1 MLGFVTN
8 FILFWLQGNSLS
20 SSRCSTPTAQVTK
33 VTANL
38 AFKVEV
44 HAPHV
49 SSPQIA
55 EPPTRPV
62 SSASRRSSRSSSRSS
77 KTSEAPSNGGSVHSS
92 LSDSL
97 RSSLSSS
104 SGQDFDNNGDAGFSE
119 KWKSNQY
126 FWRRKTILLQ
136 KKFQLMAVICLLLC
150 NQSYLL
156 NCNSLFYFML
166 KTVMLSKMM

>member
-1 MLGFVTN
+1 MF
-8 FILFWLQGNSLS
+8 FHLQGNSLS

-49 SSPQIA
+49 SSPQVA

-77 KTSEAPSNGGSVHSS
+77 KTSEAPSTGDRSVHSS

-119 KWKSNQY
+119 K
-126 FWRRKTILLQ
+126 
-136 KKFQLMAVICLLLC
+136 
-150 NQSYLL
+150 
-156 NCNSLFYFML
+156 
-166 KTVMLSKMM
+166 

>member
-1 MLGFVTN
+1 MKYSRISSNFDAKIQICLKVKFCQNWILGQKIISNFTN
-8 FILFWLQGNSLS
+8 LILFWLQGNSLS

-49 SSPQIA
+49 SSPQVA

-77 KTSEAPSNGGSVHSS
+77 SKVSEASATGNSSVHSS

-97 RSSLSSS
+97 RSSLSST
-104 SGQDFDNNGDAGFSE
+104 SGQDYDNNGDAGFSE
-119 KWKSNQY
+119 K
-126 FWRRKTILLQ
+126 
-136 KKFQLMAVICLLLC
+136 
-150 NQSYLL
+150 
-156 NCNSLFYFML
+156 
-166 KTVMLSKMM
+166 

>member
-1 MLGFVTN
+1 MF
-8 FILFWLQGNSLS
+8 FHLQGNSLS

-49 SSPQIA
+49 SSPQVA

-77 KTSEAPSNGGSVHSS
+77 KTSEAPSTGDRSVHSS

-136 KKFQLMAVICLLLC
+136 KKISINGCDLSLYLLC

-156 NCNSLFYFML
+156 WLCNSLFYFML